1 MNGARLDNLVLE
13 ENMVFG
19 NNIDIFDPGWKPDV
33 GCMFGDMMVVKK
45 GGAQKFVNVPL
56 ELPQNG

>member
-1 MNGARLDNLVLE
+1 MNGARLGDLVFE

-19 NNIDIFDPGWKPDV
+19 NNIDIFDPRWKPDV

-45 GGAQKFVNVPL
+45 GGAQKLVNVPL
-56 ELPQNG
+56 ELPQTG